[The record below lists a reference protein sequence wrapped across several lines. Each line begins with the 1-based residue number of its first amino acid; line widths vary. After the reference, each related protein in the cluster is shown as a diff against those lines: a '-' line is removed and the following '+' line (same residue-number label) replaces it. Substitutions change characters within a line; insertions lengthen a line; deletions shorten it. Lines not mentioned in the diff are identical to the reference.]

1 MECDFKLPST
11 IDAIVDKM
19 ISASDVRGGDG
30 DGKRSFC
37 VSNPSAPDNPIVYAS
52 PDFVE
57 LTGHDM
63 HAILG
68 HNCRFL
74 QGPDTDKNEVKKLRV
89 AIAEGRA
96 ETVVIKNYRKNGS
109 AFWNRVHVC
118 PVRDADGAITLVVG
132 VQVLS
137 KPYLSPYL
145 NL

>member
-1 MECDFKLPST
+1 
-11 IDAIVDKM
+11 
-19 ISASDVRGGDG
+19 
-30 DGKRSFC
+30 
-37 VSNPSAPDNPIVYAS
+37 
-52 PDFVE
+52 
-57 LTGHDM
+57 M